1 EHRLASV
8 AEMNQRFRDLPE
20 AIRNGEELAALLR
33 SDVLPHELILPK
45 PKMARPRNLVSYLR
59 GLCEHGLRERD
70 KGGDLEAR
78 DRLREELAI
87 IEANGLPGYFL
98 TVRDIARAARRRGHT
113 MALRG
118 SAGNSLV
125 CYLLMITD
133 VDPLRFGLEMERF
146 LHPGRV
152 DLPDIDLDFDWKVRD
167 RIIDHV
173 IERYGPAHVARISTH
188 LFMQPRSA
196 FRASCKL
203 HGLSGEQISEMM
215 THLEEKVD
223 DLVGPGHWLFM
234 EGKRQRDDAA
244 LAAFAPAASTQPP
257 PTAFPLEPERWP
269 RVLADARRLLG

>member
-125 CYLLMITD
+125 CYLLGITD

-146 LHPGRV
+146 LHPGRT
-152 DLPDIDLDFDWKVRD
+152 DLPDIDLDFDWKERD
-167 RIIDHV
+167 RIIEYV
-173 IERYGPAHVARISTH
+173 IERYGSEHVARISTH
-188 LFMQPRSA
+188 LFIQPRSA
-196 FRASCKL
+196 FREAGKL
-203 HGLSGEQISEMM
+203 HGLSSEQISELM
-215 THLEEKVD
+215 THLDERVD
-223 DLVGPGHWLFM
+223 DLVGVGNWLFN
-234 EGKRQRDDAA
+234 EGKREREEAVA
-244 LAAFAPAASTQPP
+244 AAFP
-257 PTAFPLEPERWP
+257 PTPSIQP
-269 RVLADARRLLG
+269 